1 MVACDASRSMEST
14 SKPNCIHLSDSS
26 RRVLTQAEKL
36 DDNVE
41 AVSLVYRGN
50 LTVKGKGTMVTFWL
64 LGYHA
69 ERLPCGRDEDGNEV
83 VGSSGGR
90 LFSPQRKSLP
100 MTQEVP
106 QGSGGGESSPVDGGD
121 GRRKTD
127 GETADHVGAVGAVGK
142 GRLPGGDQ
150 GRSTRSLSQPQPTLQ
165 PTPAP
170 APLTAALSGALQPG
184 DIIDPADCGQAG
196 LQLVLGAEAAQKAR
210 WWARRESFVDTAE
223 KKRRSSVPPMRESEE
238 QAGC

>member
-90 LFSPQRKSLP
+90 LFLTLP
-100 MTQEVP
+100 
-106 QGSGGGESSPVDGGD
+106 
-121 GRRKTD
+121 
-127 GETADHVGAVGAVGK
+127 
-142 GRLPGGDQ
+142 
-150 GRSTRSLSQPQPTLQ
+150 
-165 PTPAP
+165 
-170 APLTAALSGALQPG
+170 
-184 DIIDPADCGQAG
+184 
-196 LQLVLGAEAAQKAR
+196 
-210 WWARRESFVDTAE
+210 
-223 KKRRSSVPPMRESEE
+223 
-238 QAGC
+238 